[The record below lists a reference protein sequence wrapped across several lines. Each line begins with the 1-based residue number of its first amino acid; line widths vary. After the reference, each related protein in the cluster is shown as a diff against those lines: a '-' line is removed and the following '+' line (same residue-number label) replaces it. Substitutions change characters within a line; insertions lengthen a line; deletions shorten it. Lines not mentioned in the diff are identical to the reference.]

1 MSWDASA
8 SSLSSPSRMGGVGRV
23 GRGYHPDRVAHA
35 RVTCDAIHGRKA
47 WKLGDAFSSRFAGVL
62 SRYAPHQSRYFL
74 TRLWAVHSSHTRVLG
89 WFFLGFQHPKAG
101 AQRHI
106 RTRADTE
113 VLRVPPRVGC
123 SDLPPTRAHPRAA
136 TPPARS
142 PRAGAVDEPSA
153 LPSSRSS
160 RRVRYASR
168 SRARSPAPASR
179 GFTRRYPTEATRYT
193 RPSTPP
199 TPRVR
204 PRP

>member
-1 MSWDASA
+1 M
-8 SSLSSPSRMGGVGRV
+8 GRV

-47 WKLGDAFSSRFAGVL
+47 RKLVTRSHGSREFVTLCASPVTLFSDQVMGRPLVAHAGVEVVFSWLPPL
-62 SRYAPHQSRYFL
+62 S
-74 TRLWAVHSSHTRVLG
+74 T
-89 WFFLGFQHPKAG
+89 PKAG

-113 VLRVPPRVGC
+113 VLIVPPRVGC
-123 SDLPPTRAHPRAA
+123 SDLPPTRAPPRAA

-142 PRAGAVDEPSA
+142 PRADAVDEPSA

-160 RRVRYASR
+160 LRVRYASR

-179 GFTRRYPTEATRYT
+179 GVTRRYPTEATRYT
-193 RPSTPP
+193 RPSTQP

>member
-1 MSWDASA
+1 M
-8 SSLSSPSRMGGVGRV
+8 GRV

-74 TRLWAVHSSHTRVLG
+74 TRLWVIHSSHTRVLK
-89 WFFLGFQHPKAG
+89 WFFLGFQHPKPVRRGTSGRAPIRRSY
-101 AQRHI
+101 ASLLVSDARIFPRH
-106 RTRADTE
+106 
-113 VLRVPPRVGC
+113 
-123 SDLPPTRAHPRAA
+123 AHPRGRRRL
-136 TPPARS
+136 PRV
-142 PRAGAVDEPSA
+142 PRAPAPSTNRA
-153 LPSSRSS
+153 HSQ
-160 RRVRYASR
+160 VRDPPVGVRCASR

>member
-1 MSWDASA
+1 M
-8 SSLSSPSRMGGVGRV
+8 GRV

-74 TRLWAVHSSHTRVLG
+74 TKVMGRPLVAHAGVEVVFSWLPPLST
-89 WFFLGFQHPKAG
+89 PKAG

-113 VLRVPPRVGC
+113 VLIVPPRVGC

-142 PRAGAVDEPSA
+142 PRADAVDEPSA